1 MKFKINNVKCKLIF
15 KILMFI
21 LIPVMV
27 YYVFDII
34 IDYLQNN
41 IIKIVLNSIGWP
53 IIFISVSVS
62 FLYFMKLLEYIFDND
77 LEKDS
82 QRQIISNKLKATLLT
97 SNEKQDKDIIN
108 LMIENMV
115 EIREYF
121 NISKKQAKY
130 SFTYAVVATIFGFI
144 MFVIAILISIIYKQ
158 INVSIITAIGASIT
172 ELISVV
178 ALKINKAAQK
188 QLNYYYDALHENEQY
203 LSTLSLISKISKDK
217 QDDVYID
224 VIKNYL
230 QKNIMVEKNKK
241 HILTN
246 EKREETKWNY

>member
-1 MKFKINNVKCKLIF
+1 MKLQIKNRKCNLIIKIFI
-15 KILMFI
+15 FI
-21 LIPVMV
+21 LISAMI
-27 YYVFDII
+27 YYSFDTI
-34 IDYLQNN
+34 IDYFQNN
-41 IIKIVLNSIGWP
+41 ILKIVLNLIGWP
-53 IIFISVSVS
+53 IILISISTSFI
-62 FLYFMKLLEYIFDND
+62 YFIKLLEYVFNND
-77 LEKDS
+77 LGKDS
-82 QRQIISNKLKATLLT
+82 QRQIISNKLKETLLD

-144 MFVIAILISIIYKQ
+144 MFVIAILIAIIYKE

-178 ALKINKAAQK
+178 ALKINKDAQK

-203 LSTLSLISKISKDK
+203 LSTLSLISKISKGK
-217 QDDVYID
+217 QDDIYRD
-224 VIKNYL
+224 VIQNYL
-230 QKNIMVEKNKK
+230 QKNILVEKNKK
-241 HILTN
+241 HILVN
-246 EKREETKWNY
+246 EKKEEIE

>member
-246 EKREETKWNY
+246 EKREETK

>member
-1 MKFKINNVKCKLIF
+1 M
-15 KILMFI
+15 
-21 LIPVMV
+21 
-27 YYVFDII
+27 
-34 IDYLQNN
+34 
-41 IIKIVLNSIGWP
+41 
-53 IIFISVSVS
+53 
-62 FLYFMKLLEYIFDND
+62 
-77 LEKDS
+77 
-82 QRQIISNKLKATLLT
+82 T

-246 EKREETKWNY
+246 EKREETK

>member
-82 QRQIISNKLKATLLT
+82 QRQIL
-97 SNEKQDKDIIN
+97 
-108 LMIENMV
+108 
-115 EIREYF
+115 Y
-121 NISKKQAKY
+121 
-130 SFTYAVVATIFGFI
+130 
-144 MFVIAILISIIYKQ
+144 
-158 INVSIITAIGASIT
+158 
-172 ELISVV
+172 
-178 ALKINKAAQK
+178 
-188 QLNYYYDALHENEQY
+188 
-203 LSTLSLISKISKDK
+203 
-217 QDDVYID
+217 
-224 VIKNYL
+224 
-230 QKNIMVEKNKK
+230 
-241 HILTN
+241 
-246 EKREETKWNY
+246 

>member
-1 MKFKINNVKCKLIF
+1 MKLQIKNRKCNLIIKIFI
-15 KILMFI
+15 FI
-21 LIPVMV
+21 LISAMI
-27 YYVFDII
+27 YYSFDTI
-34 IDYLQNN
+34 IDYFQNN
-41 IIKIVLNSIGWP
+41 ILKIVLNLIGWP
-53 IIFISVSVS
+53 IILISISTSFI
-62 FLYFMKLLEYIFDND
+62 YFIKLLEYVFNND
-77 LEKDS
+77 LGKDS
-82 QRQIISNKLKATLLT
+82 QRQIISNKLKETLLD

-144 MFVIAILISIIYKQ
+144 MFVIAILIAIIYKE

-178 ALKINKAAQK
+178 ALKINKDAQK

-203 LSTLSLISKISKDK
+203 LSTLSLISKISKGK
-217 QDDVYID
+217 QDDIYID
-224 VIKNYL
+224 VIQNYL
-230 QKNIMVEKNKK
+230 QKNILVEKNKK
-241 HILTN
+241 HILVN
-246 EKREETKWNY
+246 EKKEEIE